1 MRSRRLLVLAATV
14 VILASTGCA
23 DFHRGSAPRDGG
35 DLGDSSQVG
44 DPAFEKLVYPILEL
58 DCSYCHSANGAA
70 AYTSFVLTG
79 NAVPK
84 VLTPL
89 AAMKRDPARVQAF
102 RRFAGWAWVLTGI
115 AYSLAWLALPTR
127 LAVNATFIIV
137 PLGMLLVS
145 LGWLRLQRNP

>member
-1 MRSRRLLVLAATV
+1 LVLAATV

-35 DLGDSSQVG
+35 DLGDGSQVG

-79 NAVPK
+79 NAR
-84 VLTPL
+84 LDL
-89 AAMKRDPARVQAF
+89 AVVFALVSPGYPSSSRLLLQATSDSHGGGK
-102 RRFAGWAWVLTGI
+102 RFATDSSEYLTISDWILG
-115 AYSLAWLALPTR
+115 LG
-127 LAVNATFIIV
+127 ATS
-137 PLGMLLVS
+137 P
-145 LGWLRLQRNP
+145 